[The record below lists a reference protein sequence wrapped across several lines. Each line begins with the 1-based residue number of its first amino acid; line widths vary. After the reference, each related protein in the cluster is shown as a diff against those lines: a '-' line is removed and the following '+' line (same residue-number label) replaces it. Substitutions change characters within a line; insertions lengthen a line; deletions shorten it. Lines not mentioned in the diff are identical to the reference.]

1 MFQAEPLIVTK
12 FVRLLSRWRR
22 VGQRLLKV
30 AIANER
36 LFLAAQDSLSM
47 VVVLE
52 LQPIVARV
60 LQEKGLMLE
69 HFSCKSH
76 LGCSGKRLIGLFHA
90 FAQRLPL
97 R

>member
-1 MFQAEPLIVTK
+1 MFQAEPLTVTK

-22 VGQRLLKV
+22 VGQRLPKV
-30 AIANER
+30 AIANQR

-52 LQPIVARV
+52 LQPVVARV

-69 HFSCKSH
+69 HLS
-76 LGCSGKRLIGLFHA
+76 LIHI
-90 FAQRLPL
+90 
-97 R
+97 